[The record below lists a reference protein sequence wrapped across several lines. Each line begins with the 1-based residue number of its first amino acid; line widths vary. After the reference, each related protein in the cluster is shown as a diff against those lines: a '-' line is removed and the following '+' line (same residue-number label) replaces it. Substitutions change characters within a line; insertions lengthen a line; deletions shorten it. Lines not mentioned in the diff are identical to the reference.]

1 MFKRIVSCLFLIV
14 ATANIAEAID
24 GDLDLDGDV
33 DFQDFLILVQNF
45 GKEGPP
51 ASARTDTIYV
61 TQTDTIFA
69 PSDTIYVTQ
78 TDTVFAPSD
87 TIYVTQTDTVFTT
100 IRDTIYVTKVDTFYI
115 EVGAPVIPYDR
126 SLYKH
131 WVDAD
136 GDCQDTRQ
144 EVLISESLRP
154 VVLDDRGCRVV
165 SGEWKDLY
173 TGQTFT
179 DPSRLDID
187 HFIPLGEA
195 HRSGA
200 DTWTPEQ
207 RQAFANDL
215 MHEHSLIAVS
225 ASANRSKG
233 DRDPANWLPP
243 DESFHCEYIKR
254 WVAVKAYFN
263 LRMDATERNFLQNH
277 PCLQND

>member
-1 MFKRIVSCLFLIV
+1 MFKRIVGCLLLII
-14 ATANIAEAID
+14 ATANSAEAID
-24 GDLDLDGDV
+24 GDLDRDGDV

-51 ASARTDTIYV
+51 APARTDTIYV
-61 TQTDTIFA
+61 TKTDTL
-69 PSDTIYVTQ
+69 
-78 TDTVFAPSD
+78 
-87 TIYVTQTDTVFTT
+87 FTT
-100 IRDTIYVTKVDTFYI
+100 IRDTIYVSKVDTFYI
-115 EVGAPVIPYDR
+115 EAGAPVIPYDR
-126 SLYKH
+126 DLYKH
-131 WVDAD
+131 WIDAD
-136 GDCQDTRQ
+136 RDCQDTRQ
-144 EVLISESLRP
+144 EVLISESVQP

-165 SGEWKDLY
+165 SGEWLDLY

-187 HFIPLGEA
+187 HFIPLSEA

-207 RQAFANDL
+207 RQSFANDL
-215 MHEHSLIAVS
+215 TNEHSLIAVS

-243 DESFHCEYIKR
+243 DESFQCEYIKR
-254 WVAVKAYFN
+254 WGAVKEYFN